1 MIRSMTG
8 YGKSRKTVSKYEV
21 EVEAKSLN
29 NRYSDLSLRLPK
41 ELYSREFEL
50 RNLVKKEITR
60 GKVYLTISLK
70 LNDSGA
76 DISAFNKAGLETTLN
91 LLKRIKSISGVKDEI
106 TIEHLLSLQHFF
118 MDDMVEL
125 SDEEYSEIE
134 SVVSDALKKMNEMR
148 AVEGKELKNDMLERL
163 LFIEENVNEIEKLL
177 TSSVHEY
184 FDKLKERAK
193 ELVADFSKY
202 DDRLSV
208 ELALLS
214 EKYDTS
220 EEIVRLKSHIKQ
232 FRDILN
238 NGKEIGKKINF
249 IVQEMNREANTIN
262 SKSISTD
269 ISYKA
274 LAIKEELEK
283 IREQIQ
289 NIE

>member
-125 SDEEYSEIE
+125 TDDEYSEIE

-177 TSSVHEY
+177 TSSVHGY

>member
-8 YGKSRKTVSKYEV
+8 YGKSRKIISKYEV
-21 EVEAKSLN
+21 EVEVKSLN

-50 RNLVKKEITR
+50 RNLVKKGVNR

-70 LNDSGA
+70 LIDSGA
-76 DISAFNKAGLETTLN
+76 DVSAFNEAGLKTTMN
-91 LLKRIKSISGVKDEI
+91 LLNKIKSISGVRGEI
-106 TIEHLLSLQHFF
+106 SIDHLLSLHEFF
-118 MDDMVEL
+118 MDDLVEL
-125 SDEEYSEIE
+125 TDDEYSGIE
-134 SVVSDALKKMNEMR
+134 TVVSEALEKMNEMR
-148 AVEGKELKNDMLERL
+148 AAEGKELKNDILNRL
-163 LFIEENVNEIEKLL
+163 MFIEENVNEIEKLL
-177 TSSVHEY
+177 TPSVKDY
-184 FDKLKERAK
+184 FEKLKERAE
-193 ELVADFSKY
+193 ELLADFSKY

-232 FRDILN
+232 FRDILS
-238 NGKEIGKKINF
+238 NGKEIGKKSNF
-249 IVQEMNREANTIN
+249 LVQEMNREANTIN

>member
-8 YGKSRKTVSKYEV
+8 YGKSRKIISKYEV
-21 EVEAKSLN
+21 EVEVKSLN

-50 RNLVKKEITR
+50 RNLVKKGVNR

-70 LNDSGA
+70 LIDSGA
-76 DISAFNKAGLETTLN
+76 DVSAFNEAGLKTTMN
-91 LLKRIKSISGVKDEI
+91 LLNKIKSISGVRGEI
-106 TIEHLLSLQHFF
+106 SIDHLLSLHEFF
-118 MDDMVEL
+118 MDDLVEL
-125 SDEEYSEIE
+125 TDDEYSGIE
-134 SVVSDALKKMNEMR
+134 TVVSEALEKMNEMR
-148 AVEGKELKNDMLERL
+148 AAEGKELKNDILNRL
-163 LFIEENVNEIEKLL
+163 MFIEENVNEIEKLL
-177 TSSVHEY
+177 TPSVKDY
-184 FDKLKERAK
+184 FEKLKERAG
-193 ELVADFSKY
+193 ELLADFSKY

-232 FRDILN
+232 FRDILS
-238 NGKEIGKKINF
+238 NGKEMGKKINF
-249 IVQEMNREANTIN
+249 LVQEMNREANTIN

>member
-134 SVVSDALKKMNEMR
+134 SVVLDALKKMNEMR
-148 AVEGKELKNDMLERL
+148 AVEGKELKNDMFERL

>member
-8 YGKSRKTVSKYEV
+8 YGKSRKIISKYEV
-21 EVEAKSLN
+21 EFEVKSLN

-50 RNLVKKEITR
+50 RNLVKKGVNR

-70 LNDSGA
+70 LIDSGA
-76 DISAFNKAGLETTLN
+76 DVSAFNEAGLKTTMN
-91 LLKRIKSISGVKDEI
+91 LLNKIKSISGVRGEI
-106 TIEHLLSLQHFF
+106 SIDHLLSLHEFF
-118 MDDMVEL
+118 MDDLVEL
-125 SDEEYSEIE
+125 TDDEYSGIE
-134 SVVSDALKKMNEMR
+134 TVVSEALEKMNEMR
-148 AVEGKELKNDMLERL
+148 AAEGKELKNDILNRL
-163 LFIEENVNEIEKLL
+163 MFIEENVNEIEKLL
-177 TSSVHEY
+177 TPSVKDY
-184 FDKLKERAK
+184 FEKLKERAE
-193 ELVADFSKY
+193 ELLADFSKY

-232 FRDILN
+232 FRDILS
-238 NGKEIGKKINF
+238 NGKEIGKKSNF
-249 IVQEMNREANTIN
+249 LVQEMNREANTIN

>member
-125 SDEEYSEIE
+125 TDDEYSEIE

>member
-125 SDEEYSEIE
+125 TDEEYSEIE

>member
-50 RNLVKKEITR
+50 RNLVKKEVTR

-76 DISAFNKAGLETTLN
+76 DISAFNEAGLETTLN

-125 SDEEYSEIE
+125 TDEEYSEIE
-134 SVVSDALKKMNEMR
+134 SVVLDALKKMNEMR

>member
-125 SDEEYSEIE
+125 TDEEYSEIE
-134 SVVSDALKKMNEMR
+134 SVVLDALKKMNEMR

>member
-125 SDEEYSEIE
+125 TDEEYSEIE

-177 TSSVHEY
+177 TSSVHGY

>member
-8 YGKSRKTVSKYEV
+8 YGKSRKTIAKYDV

-29 NRYSDLSLRLPK
+29 NRFSDVSLRLPK

-50 RNLVKKEITR
+50 RDLIKKKITR
-60 GKVYLTISLK
+60 GKIYLTVLLK
-70 LNDSGA
+70 LNVATVDLGS
-76 DISAFNKAGLETTLN
+76 FNKEGLERTIE
-91 LLKRIKSISGVKDEI
+91 LLREIKSISGVDDKI
-106 TIEHLLSLQHFF
+106 TLENILELQHFF
-118 MDDMVEL
+118 MDDMVEI
-125 SDEEYSEIE
+125 SDEDFAEIE
-134 SVVSDALKKMNEMR
+134 SVVLEALEKMNEMR
-148 AVEGKELKNDMLERL
+148 TVEGNELKNDLLNRL
-163 LFIEENVNEIEKLL
+163 QLIEENISEIEKLL
-177 TSSVHEY
+177 TPSVHDY
-184 FDKLKERAK
+184 FNKLKERAK

-202 DDRLSV
+202 DDRLST
-208 ELALLS
+208 ELALLA

-232 FRDILN
+232 FRDILS

-249 IVQEMNREANTIN
+249 IVQEMNRETNTIN

>member
-118 MDDMVEL
+118 MDDIVEL